1 MLNAIVVVGVLVV
14 GGLLGFAATRPN
26 AFRVERSTRI
36 AAPPERIFALIND
49 LHRWALW
56 SPYER
61 KDPAM
66 RRTVA
71 GEPSGKGATYA
82 WEGNRD
88 VGAGSMEIID
98 VEPPS
103 RVTIK
108 LDFTR
113 PFEAHNTAEF
123 TLAPD
128 AGATRVTWAIHGPS
142 PFMSK
147 VMGIF
152 IDIDKMVGSDFE
164 TGLANLKALAEGDA
178 RVYRDAV

>member
-1 MLNAIVVVGVLVV
+1 
-14 GGLLGFAATRPN
+14 
-26 AFRVERSTRI
+26 
-36 AAPPERIFALIND
+36 
-49 LHRWALW
+49 
-56 SPYER
+56 
-61 KDPAM
+61 
-66 RRTVA
+66 
-71 GEPSGKGATYA
+71 
-82 WEGNRD
+82 
-88 VGAGSMEIID
+88 MEIID